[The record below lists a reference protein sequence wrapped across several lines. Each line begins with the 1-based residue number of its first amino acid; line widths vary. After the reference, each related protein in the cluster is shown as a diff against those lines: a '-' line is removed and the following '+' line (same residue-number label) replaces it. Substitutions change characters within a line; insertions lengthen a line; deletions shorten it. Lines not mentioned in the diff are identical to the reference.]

1 MGIILE
7 IFSRLRYL
15 VPIYDTQSEHV
26 LYMTNFS
33 GTTQKDYSRTGGI
46 FVFWGGDYWIW
57 VQGL

>member
-15 VPIYDTQSEHV
+15 VPIYDANSEHV

-33 GTTQKDYSRTGGI
+33 GTTQKDYFRIGGI
-46 FVFWGGDYWIW
+46 LVF
-57 VQGL
+57 